1 MKERID
7 QIIDRRTHQLVQN
20 VADGAPVNEEEFE
33 ALKRLAG
40 LADLAA
46 AAHSKGLRTWPI
58 AVAAAFTLALVSGL
72 LFSRVSSTEIELEA
86 KLSEIS
92 FTVTSREAILGT
104 QNFQSFGADGLE
116 DVKLPQASNGAPR
129 ELGAVSGE
137 LCNAEISLPEK
148 PSPSSAVSLNALAV
162 PAGTTISVT
171 YPAANLVTLVLKP
184 PPSERLDIEVS
195 VKGDI
200 RSIGHCPTQSINEVD
215 AFRSP
220 QLVELEGA
228 PSAPLALQ
236 FTLLPGSTMAF
247 SSQMG
252 VADISL
258 FQVDQLVEGT
268 RALARKVSS
277 LLSGVLY
284 LESLNGKQVAL
295 RPYEELRFTGSTG
308 VIRKLALSPPGGSD
322 ERSLAL
328 HAYANVRDMTLG
340 AQRNV
345 RSLMPTY
352 LDWLSAR
359 QGLALLWGSTLYL
372 TGLLASMLRWLKI
385 SR

>member
-7 QIIDRRTHQLVQN
+7 QIIDRRAHHLLQN
-20 VADGAPVNEEEFE
+20 VVDGTPVNQEEFE

-46 AAHSKGLRTWPI
+46 SAHSKRLRTWPI
-58 AVAAAFTLALVSGL
+58 AVAAAVTLALVSGL

-92 FTVTSREAILGT
+92 FTVTSRQPILGT
-104 QNFQSFGADGLE
+104 QNFQSLGADGLE
-116 DVKLPQASNGAPR
+116 NVKLPQASSGAPR

-137 LCNAEISLPEK
+137 LCNAEISLAER

-184 PPSERLDIEVS
+184 PTSERLDIEVS
-195 VKGDI
+195 VQGDI
-200 RSIGHCPTQSINEVD
+200 RSIGHCPTQSVNEVD

-220 QLVELEGA
+220 QLVELVGA
-228 PSAPLALQ
+228 RSASLTLQ

-252 VADISL
+252 VSDISL

-295 RPYEELRFTGSTG
+295 RPYEELRLTGSTG
-308 VIRKLALSPPGGSD
+308 VIRKLALSTGGPD

-328 HAYANVRDMTLG
+328 HAYANVREMTLG

>member
-7 QIIDRRTHQLVQN
+7 QIVDRHADQLLQK
-20 VADGAPVNEEEFE
+20 VADGEPVSQEEFE

-46 AAHSKGLRTWPI
+46 TAHSKRLRTWPI
-58 AVAAAFTLALVSGL
+58 AVAAALTLALVSAL
-72 LFSRVSSTEIELEA
+72 LFLRVSSTEIELEA

-92 FTVTSREAILGT
+92 FTVTSRQAILGT
-104 QNFQSFGADGLE
+104 QNFLSLGADGLQ
-116 DVKLPQASNGAPR
+116 DVKLPQASSGAPR

-137 LCNAEISLPEK
+137 LCNAEISLAEK
-148 PSPSSAVSLNALAV
+148 PSSPGAVSLNALAV
-162 PAGTTISVT
+162 PAGTTISLT
-171 YPAANLVTLVLKP
+171 YPAANRVALALKP
-184 PPSERLDIEVS
+184 PPSERLDVALS
-195 VKGDI
+195 VKGII
-200 RSIGHCPTQSINEVD
+200 RAIAHCPTQIINEED
-215 AFRSP
+215 TYSSP
-220 QLVELEGA
+220 QLIELAGA

-236 FTLLPGSTMAF
+236 FTLLPGATMAF

-252 VADISL
+252 VADIAL

-268 RALARKVSS
+268 SALARKVSS

-295 RPYEELRFTGSTG
+295 RSYEELRFAGSTG
-308 VIRKLALSPPGGSD
+308 VIRKLALSSPGGS
-322 ERSLAL
+322 EEGSLAL
-328 HAYANVRDMTLG
+328 HAYANVRGMTIG
-340 AQRNV
+340 TQSNV

-352 LDWLSAR
+352 LEWLSAR
-359 QGLALLWGSTLYL
+359 QGVALLWGSTLYL

>member
-7 QIIDRRTHQLVQN
+7 QVVDRHANQLLQK
-20 VADGAPVNEEEFE
+20 VAEGEPVSQEEFE

-46 AAHSKGLRTWPI
+46 AAHSKRLRTWPI
-58 AVAAAFTLALVSGL
+58 AVAASLTLALVSGL

-92 FTVTSREAILGT
+92 FTVTSRQAILGT
-104 QNFQSFGADGLE
+104 QNFLSLGADGLQ
-116 DVKLPQASNGAPR
+116 DVKLPQASSGAPR

-137 LCNAEISLPEK
+137 LCNAEISLAEK
-148 PSPSSAVSLNALAV
+148 PSSPGAVSLNALAV
-162 PAGTTISVT
+162 PAGTTVT
-171 YPAANLVTLVLKP
+171 LTYSAANRVALVLKP
-184 PPSERLDIEVS
+184 PASERLDVEVS
-195 VKGDI
+195 VKGNVRAI
-200 RSIGHCPTQSINEVD
+200 AHCPTQVINEED
-215 AFRSP
+215 AYRSP
-220 QLVELEGA
+220 QLIELIGA
-228 PSAPLALQ
+228 SSAPLALQ
-236 FTLLPGSTMAF
+236 FTLLPGTTMAF

-252 VADISL
+252 VADLSL

-295 RPYEELRFTGSTG
+295 RPYEELRFAGSNG
-308 VIRKLALSPPGGSD
+308 VIRKLALSSPSASD
-322 ERSLAL
+322 EGSLAL
-328 HAYANVRDMTLG
+328 HAYANVRGMTIG
-340 AQRNV
+340 TQRNV

-352 LDWLSAR
+352 LEWLSAR